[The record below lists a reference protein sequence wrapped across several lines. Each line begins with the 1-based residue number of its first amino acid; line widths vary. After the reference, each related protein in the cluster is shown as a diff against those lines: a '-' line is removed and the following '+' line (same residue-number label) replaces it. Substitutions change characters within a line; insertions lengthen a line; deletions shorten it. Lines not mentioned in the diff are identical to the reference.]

1 MFVVLTAKWYL
12 GHVTFNN
19 GAILPRVNYG
29 GTLRKLNID
38 ICDSAKFWFFSEKVV
53 VRERVFYLSG

>member
-1 MFVVLTAKWYL
+1 MFVVLTVKWYL
-12 GHVTFNN
+12 GHVSFNN

-29 GTLRKLNID
+29 GTLSKLNID